1 MKGKKPMFALYAPQ
15 YIDVDAV
22 QHTVLTQQATSVAL
36 FGLASSSNLALAPT
50 TQTITVNAR

>member
-1 MKGKKPMFALYAPQ
+1 MFGLYAPQ